1 MIRVL
6 ETGEFYR
13 VGGNTP
19 IRTDVRILAATNKN
33 LKEQIKK
40 GEFRSDLY
48 YRLNVAALHIPDLK
62 DRKEDIPLLANHFS
76 YNYNVTYHTHK
87 VFSKEL
93 LQIFEN
99 YRWPGNVRE
108 LRNVIER
115 LTILS
120 TSTEL
125 TSVDIADFD
134 LFDEEEEA
142 SGIAVSG
149 LPTLED
155 AVDQLENILVKRA
168 LAIGGNTRR
177 AAQLLHVSQST
188 IMRRIKKFNRE
199 ELDELQ
205 QSNKIEER

>member
-1 MIRVL
+1 M
-6 ETGEFYR
+6 
-13 VGGNTP
+13 
-19 IRTDVRILAATNKN
+19 
-33 LKEQIKK
+33 
-40 GEFRSDLY
+40 
-48 YRLNVAALHIPDLK
+48 
-62 DRKEDIPLLANHFS
+62 
-76 YNYNVTYHTHK
+76 
-87 VFSKEL
+87 

-205 QSNKIEER
+205 QSNKT